1 MTNYS
6 IVILESYQLSKA
18 LGHDAAFSGQVIGIY
33 MAAAAFGGLI
43 MSLVLWGYPGVW
55 KQRARE
61 LLLFTQ
67 ISGIIGF
74 SIYAWVTSYVTYNAI
89 GTAAEANGLSTAL
102 LVARV
107 ISGIGHGIIATLLQ
121 VTFAHITPAQERP
134 AQMIRFWF
142 VNTLGIGVGPMIAA
156 AMRLLDFCPPGHPP
170 RFELVGLGQLV
181 LSAVSLCSVLL
192 FYPKLHDV
200 EDFVVADSVAVA
212 AGRATPSRM
221 FVCGCIL
228 STCVRALVTSGV
240 EGATS
245 LLLETQFG
253 FPQQDI
259 GVMIGAT
266 FLCCLP
272 AKAALDFS
280 RQRIS
285 VVQCIRTL
293 CGVSIFGCC
302 FLFRNSWYCL
312 IFADA
317 LLFPALYLSDGIVR
331 GLMQQYALPPGSLLD
346 QTGTTLW
353 SMLLNNIGRFLGP
366 WLARGLLQKV
376 NQTGYAGL
384 QLFLA
389 LVFWFVFETMIARPL
404 CSSESSGIKS

>member
-1 MTNYS
+1 M
-6 IVILESYQLSKA
+6 
-18 LGHDAAFSGQVIGIY
+18 
-33 MAAAAFGGLI
+33 
-43 MSLVLWGYPGVW
+43 MSLVLWCCPGVW
-55 KQRARE
+55 KLRAPE
-61 LLLFTQ
+61 ILFFTQ
-67 ISGIIGF
+67 ITGMIGF
-74 SIYAWVTSYVTYNAI
+74 SIYAWVTSYVTYNSI
-89 GTAAEANGLSTAL
+89 DTEAEANSLSSAL

-121 VTFAHITPAQERP
+121 VTFAHITPAMERP
-134 AQMIRFWF
+134 TQMIRFWF
-142 VNTLGIGVGPMIAA
+142 VNTLGIGVGPMIAS

-181 LSAVSLCSVLL
+181 LSTVSLCSVMLL
-192 FYPKLHDV
+192 FPRLDDV
-200 EDFVVADSVAVA
+200 EDFVVADSSAVA
-212 AGRATPSRM
+212 AGRVSPNRL

-245 LLLETQFG
+245 LLLETEFG

-272 AKAALDFS
+272 ARAALDFS
-280 RQRIS
+280 RQRLP
-285 VVQCIRTL
+285 VVQCIRGL
-293 CGVSIFGCC
+293 CAVSIFACF
-302 FLFRNSWYCL
+302 FLFFRNWSCL

-353 SMLLNNIGRFLGP
+353 SMLLNNIGRFMGP

-376 NQTGYAGL
+376 NQIGYAWM
-384 QLFLA
+384 QLFLTV
-389 LVFWFVFETMIARPL
+389 VFCLVFETMIARPL
-404 CSSESSGIKS
+404 CSADKLGTKSHKDVGSKSKSLEAG